1 MPRRNQAKPNAC
13 RRSWPLGNV
22 GAVTALP
29 SVPALVRWPTMI
41 PAFSPIAKNFNGPI
55 ESLAAE

>member
-1 MPRRNQAKPNAC
+1 MTRRNQAKPNAC
-13 RRSWPLGNV
+13 RRSWPLGNL

-41 PAFSPIAKNFNGPI
+41 PAFSPIAETNRPI